1 MDSNILKKLP
11 ILLIIVLL
19 SIVFNTI
26 IQSSAEAEACI
37 RDANNKIKVKDS
49 PSNDSDGNG
58 QIVSHTAGSYVK
70 DSCNEQPLF
79 YKVKFYRFMVCTA
92 DPFVAGT
99 GDTGA
104 EQDFSSCVDIFNS
117 DAGKDIII
125 TPTGQEDLLEGDL
138 VLPIGSY
145 PFAAVI
151 VDNELKVKHQETFVK
166 ADGNNPVMNGFHA
179 STYSAGTICWSID
192 KTTVYTNRAEGNTVG
207 GVGITESYIATAI
220 NNTQKL
226 GMVCG
231 TSVGANYDYATEIIE
246 SIDSTCDNSNDCGTT
261 FRPYTDYEEIGSIGA
276 EMAFALLQTDET
288 IATTLANAQRI
299 FGAFKL
305 GAPLVITEDTAGL
318 ELQFNTSE
326 SVSVDF
332 QYDGGGT
339 DIQAKKI
346 GVEPFG
352 IKFVVTN
359 K

>member
-1 MDSNILKKLP
+1 VDSNILKKLP

-19 SIVFNTI
+19 SIVFNI
-26 IQSSAEAEACI
+26 VAQNSAKAEACI

-49 PSNDSDGNG
+49 PSNDSGGNG
-58 QIVSHTAGSYVK
+58 QIVSYTAGSYVK

-79 YKVKFYRFMVCTA
+79 YKVKFYKFMVCTA

-99 GDTGA
+99 GDDGA

-166 ADGNNPVMNGFHA
+166 DNGGAPTMNGFHA

-192 KTTVYTNRAEGNTVG
+192 KTTVYTSRAEGNEVDSVG
-207 GVGITESYIATAI
+207 MTESYIATATD
-220 NNTQKL
+220 NTTKL
-226 GMVCG
+226 GMACG

-246 SIDSTCDNSNDCGTT
+246 SIDSTCDTSNDCGTT
-261 FRPYTDYEEIGSIGA
+261 FRPYTDYEAIGSIGA

-299 FGAFKL
+299 LGAVKL
-305 GAPLVITEDTAGL
+305 GTPLIITEDIIGL

-326 SVSVDF
+326 SVSVDV

>member
-1 MDSNILKKLP
+1 MDSNIFKKLP

-19 SIVFNTI
+19 SIVFNI
-26 IQSSAEAEACI
+26 VAQNSAKAEACI
-37 RDANNKIKVKDS
+37 RDANNKIKVKNS
-49 PSNDSDGNG
+49 PSNGSDRGE
-58 QIVSHTAGSYVK
+58 IVSHTAGSYVK

-99 GDTGA
+99 GDDGA

-166 ADGNNPVMNGFHA
+166 ADGNDPTMNGFHA

-192 KTTVYTNRAEGNTVG
+192 KTTVYTSRAEGNEVDSVG
-207 GVGITESYIATAI
+207 MTESYIATATD
-220 NNTQKL
+220 NTTKL
-226 GMVCG
+226 GMACG
-231 TSVGANYDYATEIIE
+231 TSVGANYDYATEIID
-246 SIDSTCDNSNDCGTT
+246 SIDSTCDTSTDCETT
-261 FRPYTDYEEIGSIGA
+261 FRPYTGYEGIGSIGA
-276 EMAFALLQTDET
+276 EMAGALLQTDEA

-305 GAPLVITEDTAGL
+305 GTPLVITEDITGL

-332 QYDGGGT
+332 QYDGSGT

>member
-19 SIVFNTI
+19 SIVFNI
-26 IQSSAEAEACI
+26 VAQNSAKAEACI

-49 PSNDSDGNG
+49 PSNDSGGNG

-104 EQDFSSCVDIFNS
+104 EQDFSSCEDIFNS
-117 DAGKDIII
+117 AAGKDIII

-166 ADGNNPVMNGFHA
+166 ADGNDPTMNGFHA

-192 KTTVYTNRAEGNTVG
+192 KTTVYTNRAEGQQVG
-207 GVGITESYIATAI
+207 GVGITESYIATAT

-226 GMVCG
+226 GMACG
-231 TSVGANYDYATEIIE
+231 TSVGANYDYATEIID
-246 SIDSTCDNSNDCGTT
+246 SIDSTCDTPEDCDTT
-261 FRPYTDYEEIGSIGA
+261 FRPYTGYEGIGSIGA
-276 EMAFALLQTDET
+276 EMAGALLQTDET

-305 GAPLVITEDTAGL
+305 GTPLVITEDITGL

>member
-1 MDSNILKKLP
+1 MDSNIFKKLP
-11 ILLIIVLL
+11 ILLSIVLL
-19 SIVFNTI
+19 SLVFNTVA
-26 IQSSAEAEACI
+26 QNSAEAEACI
-37 RDANNKIKVKDS
+37 RDADNKIKVKNS
-49 PSNDSDGNG
+49 PSNGSDSGE
-58 QIVSHTAGSYVK
+58 IVSHTAGSYVK

-79 YKVKFYRFMVCTA
+79 YKVKFYRFMVCTT

-117 DAGKDIII
+117 VAGKDIII

-138 VLPIGSY
+138 VLSIGSY

-166 ADGNNPVMNGFHA
+166 ADGNDPVMNGFHA

-226 GMVCG
+226 GMACG

-261 FRPYTDYEEIGSIGA
+261 FRPYTDYEAIGSIGA

-299 FGAFKL
+299 LGAVKL
-305 GAPLVITEDTAGL
+305 GTPLIITEDIIGL

-326 SVSVDF
+326 SVSVDV
-332 QYDGGGT
+332 QYDGSGT

>member
-1 MDSNILKKLP
+1 MDSNIFKKLP
-11 ILLIIVLL
+11 ILLIIALL
-19 SIVFNTI
+19 SIIFNTI
-26 IQSSAEAEACI
+26 TQSSAEAEACI
-37 RDANNKIKVKDS
+37 RDANNKIKVKNS
-49 PSNDSDGNG
+49 PSNGSDGG
-58 QIVSHTAGSYVK
+58 EIVSHTAGSYVK

-99 GDTGA
+99 GDDGA

-117 DAGKDIII
+117 AAGKDIII

-192 KTTVYTNRAEGNTVG
+192 KTTLYTSRAEGQQVG
-207 GVGITESYIATAI
+207 SVGMTESYIATATD
-220 NNTQKL
+220 NTTKL
-226 GMVCG
+226 GMACG

-261 FRPYTDYEEIGSIGA
+261 FRPYTDYEAIGSIGA

-299 FGAFKL
+299 FGAYKL
-305 GAPLVITEDTAGL
+305 GTPLIITEDITGL

-352 IKFVVTN
+352 IKFAVTN

>member
-1 MDSNILKKLP
+1 VDSNILKKLP
-11 ILLIIVLL
+11 ILFIIVLL

-26 IQSSAEAEACI
+26 TQNSAEAEACI
-37 RDANNKIKVKDS
+37 RDADNKIKVKDS
-49 PSNDSDGNG
+49 PGSGT
-58 QIVSHTAGSYVK
+58 IVSHSAGTYDK
-70 DSCNEQPLF
+70 TSCNEQPLF
-79 YKVKFYRFMVCTA
+79 YKVKFYRFMVCAA

-104 EQDFSSCVDIFNS
+104 EQDLSSCVDIFK
-117 DAGKDIII
+117 DTAGKEIII

-145 PFAAVI
+145 PFATVI
-151 VDNELKVKHQETFVK
+151 VDNELKVKHHETFVK
-166 ADGNNPVMNGFHA
+166 NGGGDPLMNGFHA
-179 STYSAGTICWSID
+179 STYSAGTICWSIN
-192 KTTVYTNRAEGNTVG
+192 KTTVYTNRAEGNLVG
-207 GVGITESYIATAI
+207 GVGISETYMKPVTD
-220 NNTQKL
+220 NTQKL
-226 GMVCG
+226 GMACG
-231 TSVGANYDYATEIIE
+231 TSVGSNYDYATEIID
-246 SIDSTCDNSNDCGTT
+246 SIDSSCDGTSDCETT
-261 FRPYTDYEEIGSIGA
+261 FRPYTDYVAIGSIGA
-276 EMAFALLQTDET
+276 EMAGALLQTDET
-288 IATTLANAQRI
+288 ISSTLTNAQRI

-305 GAPLVITEDTAGL
+305 ETPLVITENIIGL

>member
-1 MDSNILKKLP
+1 VDSNILKKLP

-19 SIVFNTI
+19 SIVFNI
-26 IQSSAEAEACI
+26 VAQNSAKAEACI

-49 PSNDSDGNG
+49 PSNDSGGNG
-58 QIVSHTAGSYVK
+58 QIVSYTAGSYVK

-99 GDTGA
+99 DDNGA
-104 EQDFSSCVDIFNS
+104 EQDFSSCIDIFNS
-117 DAGKDIII
+117 VAGKDIII

-138 VLPIGSY
+138 VLSIGSY

-166 ADGNNPVMNGFHA
+166 ADGNDPVMNGFHA

-207 GVGITESYIATAI
+207 GVGITESYIATAT

-226 GMVCG
+226 GMACG

-246 SIDSTCDNSNDCGTT
+246 SIDSTCDTSNDCGTT
-261 FRPYTDYEEIGSIGA
+261 FRPYTDYEAIGSIGA
-276 EMAFALLQTDET
+276 EMAGALLQTDET

-299 FGAFKL
+299 FSAFKL
-305 GAPLVITEDTAGL
+305 GTPLVITENIIGL

-332 QYDGGGT
+332 QYDGSGT

-352 IKFVVTN
+352 IKFLVTN

>member
-1 MDSNILKKLP
+1 MDSNIFKKLP
-11 ILLIIVLL
+11 ILLIIALL
-19 SIVFNTI
+19 SIIFNTI
-26 IQSSAEAEACI
+26 TQSSAEAEACI

-49 PSNDSDGNG
+49 PSNDSGGNG
-58 QIVSHTAGSYVK
+58 QIVSYTAGSYVK

-92 DPFVAGT
+92 NPFVAGT

-104 EQDFSSCVDIFNS
+104 EQDFSSCVDIFNNA
-117 DAGKDIII
+117 AGKDIII

-166 ADGNNPVMNGFHA
+166 DNGGDPTMNGFHA

-192 KTTVYTNRAEGNTVG
+192 KTTVYTSRAEGNEVDSVG
-207 GVGITESYIATAI
+207 MTESYIATATD
-220 NNTQKL
+220 NTTKL
-226 GMVCG
+226 GMACG

-246 SIDSTCDNSNDCGTT
+246 SIDSTCDTSNDCGTT
-261 FRPYTDYEEIGSIGA
+261 FRPYTDYEAIGSIGA

-299 FGAFKL
+299 LGAVKL
-305 GAPLVITEDTAGL
+305 GTPLIITEDIIGL

-332 QYDGGGT
+332 QYDGSGT

-352 IKFVVTN
+352 IKFLVKN

>member
-1 MDSNILKKLP
+1 VDSNILKKLP

-26 IQSSAEAEACI
+26 TQSSAEAEACI

-49 PSNDSDGNG
+49 PSNGSNG
-58 QIVSHTAGSYVK
+58 GEIVSHTAGSYVK

-79 YKVKFYRFMVCTA
+79 YKVKFYRFMVCTT

-104 EQDFSSCVDIFNS
+104 EQDFSSCVDIFNNA
-117 DAGKDIII
+117 AGKDIII

-138 VLPIGSY
+138 VLSIGSY

-166 ADGNNPVMNGFHA
+166 ADGNDPVMNGFHA

-192 KTTVYTNRAEGNTVG
+192 KTTLYTSRAEGQQVG
-207 GVGITESYIATAI
+207 SVGMTESYIATATD
-220 NNTQKL
+220 NTTKL
-226 GMVCG
+226 GMACG
-231 TSVGANYDYATEIIE
+231 TSVGSNYDYATEIID
-246 SIDSTCDNSNDCGTT
+246 SIDSTCDADEDCATT
-261 FRPYTDYEEIGSIGA
+261 FRPYTGYEAIGSIGA
-276 EMAFALLQTDET
+276 EMAGALLQTDET
-288 IATTLANAQRI
+288 IASTLANAQRI
-299 FGAFKL
+299 LGAFKL
-305 GAPLVITEDTAGL
+305 GTPLVITENIIGL

-326 SVSVDF
+326 SVSVDL
-332 QYDGGGT
+332 QYDGSGE

-352 IKFVVTN
+352 IKFAVTN